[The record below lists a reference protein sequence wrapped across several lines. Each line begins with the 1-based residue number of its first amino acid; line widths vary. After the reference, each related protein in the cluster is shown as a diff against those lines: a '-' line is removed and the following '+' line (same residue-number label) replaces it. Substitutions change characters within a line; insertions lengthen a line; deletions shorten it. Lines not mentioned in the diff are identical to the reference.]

1 MVRIFVKG
9 GVWKNSE
16 DEVLKAAVMKYGINN
31 WSRVASLL
39 VRKSAKQCKARWY
52 EWLDPSVKKTEWTRD
67 EEEKLLHLAKLF
79 PTQWRTIAPIVGRT
93 AHQCLEHYEKLLD
106 QAQGND
112 EEDDGKPKKS
122 LVPGSVRQT
131 GNAGSAQARGRLDD
145 PRRLRPGEIDPHPE
159 TKPSRAD
166 TIDMQDDEKEML
178 QEARARLAN
187 TRGKKAKRKAR
198 EKQLEEA
205 RRLASLQKRRE
216 MKAAGLI
223 TSLRPHKRR
232 REMDYGVDVPFEEK
246 PPPGFHAVGADETP
260 EGNLNFANIS
270 LQQLEGTMRAQE
282 EMKLRRE
289 DARKLKRLQEENL
302 PQYLQQLEE
311 KNKLD
316 MMRKKQ
322 KLSLPAPALQEH
334 ELEEIVRLG
343 SEASALSGAGSEL
356 PTNRLLASGASLAA
370 GKESFSHFLW
380 REQISLSFVFVF
392 LSLIRT
398 PVTGATSS
406 VARTPRREEVIL
418 MEAANA
424 VMTINQS
431 TPLEGGENLQLHQTG
446 LSGKISFG
454 GATPASVAGQRTPN
468 YLAEAYKQRRAIDA
482 ASSLATPRTLG
493 GQSEFGATSRGD
505 ADDSVAESGGMGAK
519 ARLSLAQL
527 HVRSSLSSLPQPQNE
542 IESALP
548 TAEELAA
555 TAEEDTRYEEEDT
568 EEVLRRERLEAEV
581 AREAEWRRQSQAVQR
596 YLPRPYLLPEAN
608 FGAGS
613 ASAGVFPLFFGDEKQ
628 TQTLILQRE
637 GEEDETMFKK
647 GGDRADRKR
656 EKAAEVARGMKEAEK
671 LINHEVMALLTNDAL
686 KHPFKGSKA
695 PSAAAD
701 LEKLDD
707 ALLYEA
713 REMLRCEAELLQ
725 HQSEIAENG
734 MLDEERVTRIFEDAQ
749 DTFIFSP
756 VAKRYVLYQTLSGS
770 ERADALKRQFEDLKK
785 QLEATANRLKKA
797 EKKYAVL
804 TKGYE
809 TKAANLLERLEE
821 TYKELELQSANLAA
835 FHALRDCELSAIE
848 KRKAEQQA
856 LVLREREKHL
866 WLQRRYAALQ
876 RQKEDL
882 QSRLASAPTASAA
895 PNAAAVSATA

>member
-122 LVPGSVRQT
+122 LVPAAARQ
-131 GNAGSAQARGRLDD
+131 AKGSAGRGRFDD

-166 TIDMQDDEKEML
+166 AIDMQDDEKEML

-223 TSLRPHKRR
+223 TSLRSHKRR
-232 REMDYGVDVPFEEK
+232 REMDYGVDIPFEEK
-246 PPPGFHAVGADETP
+246 PPPGFHAVGAEETP

-302 PQYLQQLEE
+302 PAYLQQLEE

-316 MMRKKQ
+316 MMKKKQ
-322 KLSLPAPALQEH
+322 KLHLPAPALQAH

-343 SEASALSGAGSEL
+343 AEASALSGAAGEV
-356 PTNRLLASGASLAA
+356 PTNRLLASNSVALG
-370 GKESFSHFLW
+370 
-380 REQISLSFVFVF
+380 
-392 LSLIRT
+392 T
-398 PVTGATSS
+398 PMTGATSS
-406 VARTPRREEVIL
+406 AARTPRREDVIL

-431 TPLEGGENLQLHQTG
+431 TPLEGGENLQLHETG
-446 LSGKISFG
+446 LSGKISFS
-454 GATPASVAGQRTPN
+454 GAPGTASVAGQKTPN
-468 YLAEAYKQRRAIDA
+468 LLAEAYKHRRAADA

-493 GQSEFGATSRGD
+493 GRSELGMTAGD
-505 ADDSVAESGGMGAK
+505 ADESEAESGGMGAK
-519 ARLSLAQL
+519 ARLSLAQF
-527 HVRSSLSSLPQPQNE
+527 HVRSSLSSLPEPQNE
-542 IESALP
+542 IEHALP
-548 TAEELAA
+548 T
-555 TAEEDTRYEEEDT
+555 EEDLATEDGGMAYDQEEDM
-568 EEVLRRERLEAEV
+568 EDVLERQRAAAEA
-581 AREAEWRRQSQAVQR
+581 AREAEWRRQSQAVQWH
-596 YLPRPYLLPEAN
+596 LPRPLLLPDAS
-608 FGAGS
+608 FSRGS
-613 ASAGVFPLFFGDEKQ
+613 AGGLPLSFDDEKHVQ
-628 TQTLILQRE
+628 AIIMQRE
-637 GEEDETMFKK
+637 AEEDGALAKK
-647 GGDRADRKR
+647 GDAQRTERKKA
-656 EKAAEVARGMKEAEK
+656 KAAEVARGLKEAEK
-671 LINHEVMALLTNDAL
+671 LINEEVMTLLANDAL
-686 KHPFKGSKA
+686 KHPVKGGKA
-695 PSAAAD
+695 PSSVPE

-707 ALLYEA
+707 ALLHEA
-713 REMLRCEAELLQ
+713 REMLRCEVKLMQL
-725 HQSEIAENG
+725 QSEVG
-734 MLDEERVTRIFEDAQ
+734 TDGRLDRDRVTRVFEDAQ
-749 DTFIFSP
+749 DAFIFSP
-756 VAKRYVLYQTLSGS
+756 TAKKFVLYQSLSGG
-770 ERADALKRQFEDLKK
+770 ERVEALKRHFDDLKK
-785 QLEATANRLKKA
+785 LVEATANRAKKA

-809 TKAANLLERLEE
+809 TKAANLIERLEE
-821 TYKELELQSANLAA
+821 TYKDFELQAATLAS
-835 FHALRDCELSAIE
+835 FQALRDRELPAIE
-848 KRKAEQQA
+848 KRKQDQQA
-856 LVLREREKHL
+856 LVLKEREKHL
-866 WLQRRYAALQ
+866 WMQRRYAALQ
-876 RQKEDL
+876 RQKEEL
-882 QSRLASAPTASAA
+882 QARLAASALSSA
-895 PNAAAVSATA
+895 SSLPVSEATPNGASEERKKEAQASADERMNHGAQEQAASA